1 CLKVKGDSMIGA
13 RINDGDI
20 VFIREQP
27 CVENGEIA
35 AVMIDNEVT
44 LKRFYK
50 NGGLVM
56 LRSENPKYQPLMYT
70 KEDFKQVR
78 ILGKAIF
85 FQSKL

>member
-1 CLKVKGDSMIGA
+1 MEVGDGLDVDFCLKVKGDSMIDA

-50 NGGLVM
+50 NDGLVM
-56 LRSENPKYQPLMYT
+56 LRPVPL
-70 KEDFKQVR
+70 
-78 ILGKAIF
+78 
-85 FQSKL
+85 